1 MKPRILGHLLL
12 GSALLLSAGIA
23 GAANSPNSSAPQTDE
38 ALAGSV
44 RHEIAMYPY
53 YGIFDD
59 VNYRVVNGN
68 VALTGAVTEP
78 WKKDAIGKSVQ
89 HIPGVASVTNQVK
102 VLPLSPMDNQL
113 RQRIARAIY
122 SDPVL
127 SRYAVQAIPPIHII
141 VDNGH
146 VTLDGVVNN
155 DLEKQVAGL
164 RASTTGLGF
173 GPVINNLRV
182 ENSSL
187 KKG

>member
-1 MKPRILGHLLL
+1 MKSRILGQFIMAGAMLL
-12 GSALLLSAGIA
+12 GA
-23 GAANSPNSSAPQTDE
+23 GAAGATVNPPAPQTDE
-38 ALAGSV
+38 SIANQV
-44 RHEIAMYPY
+44 RHEVAMYPY

-59 VNYRVVNGN
+59 VNYQVVNGN
-68 VALTGAVTEP
+68 VELTGAVTEP

-89 HIPGVASVTNQVK
+89 RIAGVASLSNNLE

-113 RQRIARAIY
+113 RWQIARAIY
-122 SDPVL
+122 NDPTL
-127 SRYAVQAIPPIHII
+127 SRYALQAIPPIHII

-173 GPVINNLRV
+173 GPVTNNLRV
-182 ENSSL
+182 ENSSP